1 MASYLFKANLRSFL
15 SINKISIVFNRL
27 ININKRDTITKNEQE
42 WIEESS
48 KKILEKA
55 KCKQNQ

>member
-15 SINKISIVFNRL
+15 SINKISIVSNRL

-55 KCKQNQ
+55 KCK

>member
-15 SINKISIVFNRL
+15 SINKILIVSNRL

-55 KCKQNQ
+55 KCK